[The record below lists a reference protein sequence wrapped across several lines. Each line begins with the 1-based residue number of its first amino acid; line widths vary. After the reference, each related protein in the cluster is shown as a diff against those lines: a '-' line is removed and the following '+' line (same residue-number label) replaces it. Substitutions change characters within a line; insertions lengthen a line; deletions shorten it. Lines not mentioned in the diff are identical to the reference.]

1 VSRWGAAV
9 SESETSRM
17 AYSMS
22 SMVVQ
27 KNLGEEEADEERD
40 GRLLRLIYDI
50 INKGEE
56 KALVVVVWLVAH
68 ARGKAYLI

>member
-1 VSRWGAAV
+1 
-9 SESETSRM
+9 M